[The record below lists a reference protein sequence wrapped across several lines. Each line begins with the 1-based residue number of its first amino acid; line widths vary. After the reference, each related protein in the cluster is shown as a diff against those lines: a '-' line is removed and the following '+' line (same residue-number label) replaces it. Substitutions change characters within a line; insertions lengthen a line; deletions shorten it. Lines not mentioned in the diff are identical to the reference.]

1 MQNLGSFGADANKR
15 SGSTLA
21 PMSEQIVIQHL
32 KHCRDLTRG
41 FAYRVFPNFW
51 RHWCKEILEHA
62 EQAKSNKEQLAL
74 FEVQNLIS
82 AVQQP
87 AEQEFC
93 QHLGNGFVKFKN
105 KTLNTL
111 TGEER
116 FTGDMLS
123 LVEHS
128 IRKKR
133 LPSILHYA
141 PCGRLLACR
150 RNEGAPAASALLND
164 GEKLDERQQPRQ
176 PSTIYEVC
184 VRCFPV

>member
-1 MQNLGSFGADANKR
+1 MHNPGSLGAGANKR
-15 SGSTLA
+15 LGQNLA

-51 RHWCKEILEHA
+51 RHWCKSLLEIA

-74 FEVQNLIS
+74 FEVQNLIA

-128 IRKKR
+128 DLEETIAC
-133 LPSILHYA
+133 LLYTSPS
-141 PCGRLLACR
+141 PRDR
-150 RNEGAPAASALLND
+150 QKSRMPSSA
-164 GEKLDERQQPRQ
+164 
-176 PSTIYEVC
+176 
-184 VRCFPV
+184 